1 MCFISETNE
10 ALDLYKYA
18 QEADIPES
26 VEEPMSFGD
35 SKVKCKIYLLHN
47 SLVHVAASKNGYM
60 THLGIDLLN
69 VNSSYLILVD
79 TITDVYNVEQ
89 IKYVMSRNTREY
101 GITYGFVTDC
111 NLDQPESQ
119 WTMIRW

>member
-26 VEEPMSFGD
+26 VEELMSFGD

-47 SLVHVAASKNGYM
+47 SLVHVAAS
-60 THLGIDLLN
+60 
-69 VNSSYLILVD
+69 
-79 TITDVYNVEQ
+79 
-89 IKYVMSRNTREY
+89 
-101 GITYGFVTDC
+101 
-111 NLDQPESQ
+111 
-119 WTMIRW
+119 